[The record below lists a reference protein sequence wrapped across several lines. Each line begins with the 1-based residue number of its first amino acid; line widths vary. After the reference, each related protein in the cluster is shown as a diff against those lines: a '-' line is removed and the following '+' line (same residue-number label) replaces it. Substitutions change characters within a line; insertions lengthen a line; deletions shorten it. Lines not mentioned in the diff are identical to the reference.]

1 MTPSTHASSAP
12 AMGTDGSVAVPPT
25 IRRLDAVQLQ
35 TVIDAFE
42 DPAALIGPDA
52 ELVVVN
58 RAWRAHGFSDPVLA
72 DGDPTPVTRVI
83 AREIDHHAAI
93 GRRHRNDGWRW
104 FRSRVRAITDMEG
117 IVAIITHR
125 DITEERRFRMR
136 MARSPIAH
144 LELEPDGSLL
154 SVNERWE
161 EMRGRPV
168 GAELGHRWLRDTPSD
183 EREDLVAQLALA
195 EPFEFLLTT
204 AGADDR
210 IRVIEL
216 DLEPVFDDDE
226 WIGWHASATD
236 RTEIRE
242 LEAVA
247 SNAFVDPLT
256 GVANRAMF
264 ETTLERMLAR
274 REHESVG
281 VLFIDLD
288 GFKAVNDEHGHAT
301 GDDVLR
307 TVAGRLTNALR
318 PSDLI
323 ARYGG
328 DEFAVVLEDVEAP
341 FAAEVG
347 GRLVAAFVDPIEH
360 GGGFSR
366 VGVSIGV
373 AMSWPDDDVDAIVH
387 RADQAMYRAKEAG
400 GMRIETAP
408 PASG

>member
-1 MTPSTHASSAP
+1 MAL
-12 AMGTDGSVAVPPT
+12 PPT
-25 IRRLDAVQLQ
+25 VRRLDADQLQ
-35 TVIDAFE
+35 MVIDAFE
-42 DPAALIGPDA
+42 DPAALVGPDF
-52 ELVVVN
+52 ELVAAN
-58 RAWRAHGFSDPVLA
+58 RAWRAHGFTEPVLA
-72 DGDPTPVTRVI
+72 DGDPGPVARVI
-83 AREIDHHAAI
+83 AREVDNHAAI
-93 GRRHRNDGWRW
+93 GRRHRSDGWRW

-117 IVAIITHR
+117 IVAVITHR

-161 EMRGRPV
+161 ELRGRPV
-168 GAELGHRWLRDTPSD
+168 GAELGHRWLRDTPAD
-183 EREDLVAQLALA
+183 EREDLMARLALA

-210 IRVIEL
+210 ICVIEL

-256 GVANRAMF
+256 RVANRPMF

-274 REHESVG
+274 REHQTLA
-281 VLFIDLD
+281 VLFVDLD

-307 TVAGRLTNALR
+307 TVAGRLKNALR
-318 PSDLI
+318 PSDLV

-328 DEFAVVLEDVEAP
+328 DEFAVVLDDVEAP

-347 GRLVAAFVDPIEH
+347 ERLVAAFVEPIDH
-360 GGGFSR
+360 GIGLAR

-387 RADQAMYRAKEAG
+387 RADQAMYRAKESG
-400 GMRIETAP
+400 GMRIAIAP
-408 PASG
+408 PTPD